1 LKPPNPPSDNHT
13 PLPPPDS
20 APEPEA
26 TSRPSSRPWEA
37 GVRISLDAWDVV
49 HGEAVRAWKILL
61 RLLKGSQ
68 LMQERRKILLEL
80 GALAAERLRDG
91 RWTEPEDTPRVQ
103 ALLDQLD
110 RLDRKL
116 RLEERLI
123 AQLRARGPSRG
134 PAPARPTPEEERY
147 R

>member
-1 LKPPNPPSDNHT
+1 LKPPNPSSDNRTNH
-13 PLPPPDS
+13 PPPDS
-20 APEPEA
+20 APEPE
-26 TSRPSSRPWEA
+26 TSSRASSRPWET
-37 GVRISLDAWDVV
+37 GVRVSLDAWDVV
-49 HGEAVRAWKILL
+49 RGEAVRGWKILL

-68 LMQERRKILLEL
+68 LTQERRKILLEL

-91 RWTEPEDTPRVQ
+91 RWTETEDTSRVR

-123 AQLRARGPSRG
+123 AQLRARNPSRG
-134 PAPARPTPEEERY
+134 PAPGRPSPE
-147 R
+147 

>member
-1 LKPPNPPSDNHT
+1 LKPPNPSSDNPT
-13 PLPPPDS
+13 PRPPPDS
-20 APEPEA
+20 APEPE
-26 TSRPSSRPWEA
+26 TSSRASSRPWET
-37 GVRISLDAWDVV
+37 GVRVSLDAWDVV
-49 HGEAVRAWKILL
+49 RGEAVRGWKILL

-68 LMQERRKILLEL
+68 LTQERRKILLEL

-91 RWTEPEDTPRVQ
+91 RWTETEDTPRVR

-123 AQLRARGPSRG
+123 AQLRARSPSRG
-134 PAPARPTPEEERY
+134 PAPGRPSPEEERY